1 MANLLSFF
9 SHTHAQSNDRS
20 KAKNFAGGDLG
31 DRFRSNLDCSTN
43 TTNKLL
49 GSSLTAVDR
58 HGGSVQV
65 VSSANGDLTNDDP
78 LTGHSNTPITEQADI
93 DVVSDTKYV

>member
-1 MANLLSFF
+1 LFF
-9 SHTHAQSNDRS
+9 SVCQSSNDRS
-20 KAKNFAGGDLG
+20 KVKNYPGGDTG
-31 DRFRSNLDCSTN
+31 ERFRSNLDCSTN
-43 TTNKLL
+43 ATNKLL

-65 VSSANGDLTNDDP
+65 VSSTNGDLTTDDP
-78 LTGHSNTPITEQADI
+78 LNGLSNTPITEQADV